1 MDPPLPPA
9 AGTPS
14 SAAPSSPHPGLSPL
28 RRALLPASSESS
40 RRGSPKARPR
50 PPRSWPAP
58 AGSSARRRPRPAA
71 HHAPLRRGKRPG
83 GGGRAGGGAASDPA
97 EAYSDTDAEAL
108 AAVAALPPFTTF
120 PFCLVRFSLENKICI
135 GGRSTATDSIFVIR
149 GGSAVRAECLLWPR
163 LRHQHRHAAN
173 DVGMW

>member
-120 PFCLVRFSLENKICI
+120 PMAFSVQLLNLVVLSYLNCKGTNIH
-135 GGRSTATDSIFVIR
+135 GFVC
-149 GGSAVRAECLLWPR
+149 AVRAECLLWPR
-163 LRHQHRHAAN
+163 LRHRHRHAAN